1 MYYESVIPPR
11 AGVNLLTE
19 QNRSTKQRA
28 YRKVKRAEDEQ
39 RTRAR
44 IVDAAEALH
53 AEVGPA
59 RATISA
65 IAERADVTRATVYR
79 HFPDDESLFL
89 ACSGQW
95 LSRQQLP
102 DPDAWGAHDDPFAV
116 LHAGLTDIYRYF
128 RDGEPMLTSVLRDAA
143 VVPTPVKEARL
154 ALEREWLASA
164 APAIRVRDLAITV
177 RGPGAVERFGGRP
190 DGRDDGGRSQ
200 RCRSGARPIGGRGPA
215 LPRVGPGN
223 GSTRRQTSRVTPPRF
238 GGHDPAHVSAPSVGP
253 YALAR
258 WVSSRTRILCSWGIR
273 P

>member
-1 MYYESVIPPR
+1 M
-11 AGVNLLTE
+11 
-19 QNRSTKQRA
+19 
-28 YRKVKRAEDEQ
+28 KRAEDEQ

-154 ALEREWLASA
+154 ALEREWRERLTRALPGRRRKTIQAAVAHAIAFGTWRSLCVDLGLSNASA
-164 APAIRVRDLAITV
+164 VDLMVAMTEAAANDAGQV
-177 RGPGAVERFGGRP
+177 L
-190 DGRDDGGRSQ
+190 GRSAD
-200 RCRSGARPIGGRGPA
+200 GARRS
-215 LPRVGPGN
+215 PG
-223 GSTRRQTSRVTPPRF
+223 
-238 GGHDPAHVSAPSVGP
+238 
-253 YALAR
+253 
-258 WVSSRTRILCSWGIR
+258 
-273 P
+273 

>member
-1 MYYESVIPPR
+1 LP
-11 AGVNLLTE
+11 E
-19 QNRSTKQRA
+19 QVRSTKQRT

-102 DPDAWGAHDDPFAV
+102 DPDGWDDDDPFAV

-128 RDGEPMLTSVLRDAA
+128 REGEPMLTSVLRDAA
-143 VVPTPVKEARL
+143 ILPAGIIEARL
-154 ALEREWLASA
+154 AQEREWRERLTRALPGRRRKAVRATVAHATSFGTWRSLCLDLRLSNASA
-164 APAIRVRDLAITV
+164 VDLMVAMTAAAANDAAQA
-177 RGPGAVERFGGRP
+177 RGRA
-190 DGRDDGGRSQ
+190 
-200 RCRSGARPIGGRGPA
+200 ARG
-215 LPRVGPGN
+215 
-223 GSTRRQTSRVTPPRF
+223 TRRVPR
-238 GGHDPAHVSAPSVGP
+238 
-253 YALAR
+253 
-258 WVSSRTRILCSWGIR
+258 
-273 P
+273 